1 MHKPMFLADDDWAE
15 VVPLRER
22 AGKAKLQTAGIP
34 KSPSCVGV
42 PRERGEN
49 SRKTKF
55 WSLLAVDRRLPGS
68 AKSRATLKKEIP
80 WE

>member
-42 PRERGEN
+42 PRERGE
-49 SRKTKF
+49 KF
-55 WSLLAVDRRLPGS
+55 QENQILVAAGRR
-68 AKSRATLKKEIP
+68 
-80 WE
+80 